1 MGDHG
6 SVSGDV
12 LFRINGG
19 GASGRRVSY
28 RANGSGYPGA
38 GRVIE
43 RAGDRVASVG
53 TITAGDP
60 RWVFAA
66 RVASQLEGGRSGVL
80 RPERRE
86 RLMRTAKLLGL
97 RAFDASLVI
106 ALVQDSARRGEVPS
120 GYAPLSPGLGEA
132 LRAVPAVE
140 RGRDGESMRAASV
153 GMLIGVLLAGLA
165 IWWIQGG

>member
-19 GASGRRVSY
+19 GASGRRVSAG
-28 RANGSGYPGA
+28 RDRSGYRSVPAAGA
-38 GRVIE
+38 AIR
-43 RAGDRVASVG
+43 G
-53 TITAGDP
+53 TADGALSAGDP

-66 RVASQLEGGRSGVL
+66 RVASQLEGGRAGVL

-86 RLMRTAKLLGL
+86 RLMRTARLLGL

-106 ALVQDSARRGEVPS
+106 ALVQDSARRGDMPA

-132 LRAVPAVE
+132 LRSVPAVE
-140 RGRDGESMRAASV
+140 RARDGVLMRSASA

-165 IWWIQGG
+165 IWWVQGG

>member
-28 RANGSGYPGA
+28 RANGSGYPDT
-38 GRVIE
+38 GRRIE
-43 RAGDRVASVG
+43 RGDDRALSVG
-53 TITAGDP
+53 TLAAGDP

-66 RVASQLEGGRSGVL
+66 RVASQLEGGRAGVL

-86 RLMRTAKLLGL
+86 RLMRTAKMLGL

-106 ALVQDSARRGEVPS
+106 ALVQDSARRGEMPA

-132 LRAVPAVE
+132 LRSVPAVE
-140 RGRDGESMRAASV
+140 RARDGASMRAASV
-153 GMLIGVLLAGLA
+153 GMLIGVMLAGLA
-165 IWWIQGG
+165 IWWVQGG